1 VPGRCGEALQDE
13 SIIRFVWV
21 KVSLSNQ
28 DNGLVSCLQYT
39 YISVVSKTNL
49 VPSRCSDLCPCVNCR
64 QLVKGF
70 PADDT
75 RGSFC
80 VNESRLWVIK
90 ATDSR
95 LNADLD

>member
-49 VPSRCSDLCPCVNCR
+49 V
-64 QLVKGF
+64 QGF